1 MRLNDFKLAAY
12 KAAVNAKKRDANVR
26 RRKIQQQREESAQ
39 KHALGKRAALQH
51 PYLEI
56 PPEMMLTR
64 DYLSGVAGK
73 RRYNVTYADYFDF
86 LAQDQGDP
94 KFIRIADSVRNCHKH
109 WYGEYYNMQQ
119 VFDVQNVLLCHS
131 KFCSNCEHLK
141 QASRLKRFT
150 PVLAELTH
158 DYDFYHLSV
167 TVPNCPDFLLKTTID
182 KLLDAFTQLMRYFSG
197 DAKLRGVDM
206 RQYGYGGAVR
216 CLECTVPADFHPH
229 IHALLLLKKDL
240 PLYKTESNP
249 YSYDRGVFKENFST
263 LEIFIQKVVF
273 LICNGQKVTKQA
285 IEALPLGYS
294 CKMNKVDGEDWKE
307 VFKYVTKLTKDE
319 SDDSAVLT
327 YEQFKTLYFA
337 LFKRKVMQGYGILYK
352 VAKNDEIDDEIEA
365 MYYKIV
371 ETLRL
376 VENPIETGYAIDEL
390 LVALMTGRITCI
402 SKRTVQQYLNEL
414 AERERQKRNLQS
426 LNES

>member
-1 MRLNDFKLAAY
+1 M
-12 KAAVNAKKRDANVR
+12 
-26 RRKIQQQREESAQ
+26 
-39 KHALGKRAALQH
+39 
-51 PYLEI
+51 
-56 PPEMMLTR
+56 
-64 DYLSGVAGK
+64 
-73 RRYNVTYADYFDF
+73 
-86 LAQDQGDP
+86 
-94 KFIRIADSVRNCHKH
+94 
-109 WYGEYYNMQQ
+109 
-119 VFDVQNVLLCHS
+119 
-131 KFCSNCEHLK
+131 
-141 QASRLKRFT
+141 
-150 PVLAELTH
+150 
-158 DYDFYHLSV
+158 
-167 TVPNCPDFLLKTTID
+167 
-182 KLLDAFTQLMRYFSG
+182 
-197 DAKLRGVDM
+197 
-206 RQYGYGGAVR
+206 
-216 CLECTVPADFHPH
+216 ECTVPADFHPH

-319 SDDSAVLT
+319 GDDSAVLT

-414 AERERQKRNLQS
+414 AERERQKSEIFNS
-426 LNES
+426 